1 MKRVKPY
8 KVAKDAGEPKPA
20 RVRKPRK
27 KKNAG
32 ASVVRPFVLTAVA
45 MLGIAGMVVGVGALE
60 SRAGAY
66 RQHAR
71 AAVVFDWPQRV
82 DPSTGEVQHLI
93 PESIRASIVEGAERA
108 LGPTIEPFSM
118 APLMRLGLHLEA
130 SGWFDGTPKV
140 QRGAGAEFKVSGSW
154 RAHAAVVRFRDAD
167 HLVSVDGYPMPVVY
181 GPERRSATLKAIVNP
196 RFGPP
201 RSSTGGI
208 DYTRAWEGA
217 DVKAALG
224 LLALLRTEAFWGQIA
239 AIDVDGF
246 DGARTLTIIT
256 DRGTR
261 IGWGGPV
268 GEFAPGQTPEAS
280 RLAMLRFFF
289 ERQGVKHID
298 GGMESYDLWDR
309 TMRIERGS
317 STGP

>member
-1 MKRVKPY
+1 MKRAKPY
-8 KVAKDAGEPKPA
+8 KLAKEPGTPKAP
-20 RVRKPRK
+20 RVRKPRA
-27 KKNAG
+27 KKNAN
-32 ASVVRPFVLTAVA
+32 ASVVRPFALTAIA

-60 SRAGAY
+60 SRAGQY
-66 RQHAR
+66 RRHAR
-71 AAVVFDWPQRV
+71 PSVVFDWPVRI
-82 DPSTGEVQHLI
+82 DPATGESQHLI
-93 PESIRASIVEGAERA
+93 PDSIRASIVADAERA
-108 LGPTIEPFSM
+108 VGPEVEPFAL

-130 SGWFDGTPKV
+130 SGWFDGVPRV
-140 QRGAGAEFKVSGSW
+140 RRGAGAEFIITGTW
-154 RAHAAVVRFRDAD
+154 RAHAAVVRYRDAD

-181 GPERRSATLKAIVNP
+181 GPERRSTTLKAIVNP

-201 RSSTGGI
+201 RSSSGGV
-208 DYTRAWEGA
+208 DYTRSWEGA

-224 LLALLRTEAFWGQIA
+224 LLALLRGEAFWGQVA

-246 DGARTLTIIT
+246 ERTRTLTIIT

-289 ERQGVKHID
+289 ERQGVRHID

-317 STGP
+317 